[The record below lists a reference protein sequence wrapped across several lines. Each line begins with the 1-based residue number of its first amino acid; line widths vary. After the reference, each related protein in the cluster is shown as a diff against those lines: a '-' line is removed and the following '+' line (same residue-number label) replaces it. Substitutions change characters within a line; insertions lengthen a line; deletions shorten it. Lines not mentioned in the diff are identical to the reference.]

1 MKERK
6 ISPCEDA
13 DLLAKLYQSVQE
25 VHHQLIPNVFKS
37 FDYEAFR
44 DLLQDL
50 LAAETHHFFIAW
62 QKQPCGF
69 IHLKEIELSDTPLM
83 VSQRRL
89 EIEALSVENAYQKQ
103 GVGEALLT
111 HAADFAREKQFAT
124 LTLNFWAKNQVADFY
139 QRNGFQVERY
149 RASKIL

>member
-50 LAAETHHFFIAW
+50 LAAETHHFFVAW

-69 IHLKEIELSDTPLM
+69 IHLKEIELSDTPQM

-149 RASKIL
+149 RASKFL

>member
-1 MKERK
+1 
-6 ISPCEDA
+6 
-13 DLLAKLYQSVQE
+13 
-25 VHHQLIPNVFKS
+25 
-37 FDYEAFR
+37 
-44 DLLQDL
+44 
-50 LAAETHHFFIAW
+50 HHFFVAW

-69 IHLKEIELSDTPLM
+69 IHLKEIELSDTPQM

>member
-1 MKERK
+1 
-6 ISPCEDA
+6 
-13 DLLAKLYQSVQE
+13 
-25 VHHQLIPNVFKS
+25 
-37 FDYEAFR
+37 
-44 DLLQDL
+44 
-50 LAAETHHFFIAW
+50 
-62 QKQPCGF
+62 
-69 IHLKEIELSDTPLM
+69 
-83 VSQRRL
+83 
-89 EIEALSVENAYQKQ
+89 KQ